1 MKVRRAVWVERLRR
15 CEQREETAEVLGAG
29 PAGGEVGGDARVM
42 VGRIAVVELALGVVA
57 RERVLAADVGR
68 VGVGTAVVRFAP
80 PLPSL
85 LFSLSFFSSRRT
97 VT

>member
-29 PAGGEVGGDARVM
+29 PAGGEVGGDARVV
-42 VGRIAVVELALGVVA
+42 VGRIAVVELAFGVEMQQ

-68 VGVGTAVVRFAP
+68 VGVEEPLDVGYAAHWYAV
-80 PLPSL
+80 
-85 LFSLSFFSSRRT
+85 
-97 VT
+97 